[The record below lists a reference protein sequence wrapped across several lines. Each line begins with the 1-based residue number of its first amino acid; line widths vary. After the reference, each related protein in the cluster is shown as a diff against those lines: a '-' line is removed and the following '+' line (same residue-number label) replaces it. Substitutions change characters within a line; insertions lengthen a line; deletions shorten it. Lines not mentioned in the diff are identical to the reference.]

1 MMNII
6 FWQEVAIEKHLF
18 ASVLKHLQ
26 FIIKQEWFLFHLVY
40 LRSCDEDLR
49 IVMPQ
54 RARPYK

>member
-1 MMNII
+1 MMNSIS
-6 FWQEVAIEKHLF
+6 WQEVAIEKHLF

-26 FIIKQEWFLFHLVY
+26 FIIKQSGSCLHLVY
-40 LRSCDEDLR
+40 LRSCDEDVR